1 MKRVLFVWAIIVV
14 FLVSCSTGP
23 SIQRQSLPQLPR
35 SSSPTTPKELEKIVH
50 VSTVGEAEVDLG
62 TNQLILTTF
71 RKGRGG
77 MRVKLFGNYTRVPLV
92 DFVHD
97 VVKVTLEDFTIYVLT
112 IGNDDKLG
120 MVTFQLKGG
129 KLFIR

>member
-1 MKRVLFVWAIIVV
+1 MKKILLVTATIVM

-23 SIQRQSLPQLPR
+23 SIQRKPLPKLPR
-35 SSSPTTPKELEKIVH
+35 SSPESKPHKLEKILH
-50 VSTVGEAEVDLG
+50 VPTIGEAVVDLV
-62 TNQLILTTF
+62 TNELILTTF

-97 VVKVTLEDFTIYVLT
+97 EVKVTLQDFTIYVLT
-112 IGNDDKLG
+112 IGDDDKLG
-120 MVTFQLKGG
+120 MVTFQLKEGN
-129 KLFIR
+129 LFIR